1 MRGKRAAVLSTESLM
16 KRKKTRPFWEMTTAE
31 LRAATKEFDE
41 EFVGDKARPLSPA
54 MRATLER
61 AVKV

>member
-1 MRGKRAAVLSTESLM
+1 M